1 MEERRVREEG
11 VRCADEGA
19 DETETTAGPWGWR
32 PGWWWRQ
39 QKTGWATGDGCLP
52 RHGWMRRA
60 ACWVLDG
67 WRAPGSRQALIGA
80 GRPGADRPSRQVGP
94 ALPPCQGDAQPIT
107 EQAHHTSHV
116 RAGRMSTCW
125 RATLALPNESS
136 YYACHLLLPT
146 LLAYRR
152 AAEALLALVRDT
164 VVLRERTS
172 VNVCLMCTWGS
183 VRVSGSGLLGL
194 WPVACQRKVWAPRG
208 GEEHRCVGIQ
218 ARQSRDVLRIGKAG
232 SSSSSSSSSGGGT
245 EQQRLVVHHASPIA
259 VRDEHT
265 PRSKQLPAAVQR
277 SSWCIGP
284 PKAAAQVARPGPE
297 GGYPRC
303 ARWFIGP
310 CAL

>member
-1 MEERRVREEG
+1 MLS
-11 VRCADEGA
+11 
-19 DETETTAGPWGWR
+19 P
-32 PGWWWRQ
+32 
-39 QKTGWATGDGCLP
+39 
-52 RHGWMRRA
+52 
-60 ACWVLDG
+60 
-67 WRAPGSRQALIGA
+67 S
-80 GRPGADRPSRQVGP
+80 PSR
-94 ALPPCQGDAQPIT
+94 PIT
-107 EQAHHTSHV
+107 HHTSV
-116 RAGRMSTCW
+116 RGACRRAGALTNPRTTHATCFC
-125 RATLALPNESS
+125 RL
-136 YYACHLLLPT
+136 CLLTGEQP
-146 LLAYRR
+146 R
-152 AAEALLALVRDT
+152 ALLALVRDT

-245 EQQRLVVHHASPIA
+245 EQQRLVVHHVSSIA